1 MTFSIEQAMAA
12 YFDNSG
18 GGGVWYG
25 GTGVSGGPVTGN
37 PTGGSGTGSSY
48 PPPGGAASSTPD
60 EGAPEG
66 ELSNDLSPAYNPDH
80 IDIYVLAPKLIDDSF
95 IDRAGFWSF
104 LTPYTDQLHH
114 TLYGDLYNC
123 PHIAIDPLSG
133 YETYGEHFADGHVHE
148 LPLGAV
154 DNNGDGYADDS
165 PDQYPGNTTGNS
177 TDVVISFSF
186 RAYLG
191 TESDDLLSGSGWLSG
206 GAGNDSLTGGAES
219 DMLSGGDGN
228 DILVGGAGAD
238 HLNGGAGFD
247 IAAYENA
254 TSGVSV
260 SLIDGTEL
268 SGDRLLSIEG
278 LSGSSYNDQLLGDS
292 ADNMLLGNGGNDLL
306 DGGDGADVLHGG
318 EGDDTL
324 VGGNGDDRLIAG
336 IGNNILRG
344 GAGADALDGTGG
356 WGVADYHTAQT
367 AVTVNLDGSGN
378 SGDEAAGDT
387 FVNVNGVQGSVF
399 ADTLNGNANAN
410 WILADSGNDTVD
422 GGAGNDTVYGGD
434 GDDMLVGGAGD
445 DYLIAGIGN
454 NVLRGGAGADKLDGT
469 GGWGIADYH
478 TAQTAVTVNLDNS
491 GSVGDEAAGDTFV
504 NVHGVQ
510 GSVFSDTLNG
520 NVNANWILA
529 DSGNDT
535 VNGGAG
541 DDTVYGG
548 DGDDQLVGGA
558 GNDHLV
564 GGIGN
569 NVLEG
574 GAGADILDGT
584 GGWGVADY
592 RNSDAVTL
600 RLDGSGSSGG
610 QAAGDVFINV
620 NGAFGSAFGD
630 SISGNANA
638 NWIIACDG
646 NDTVLG
652 GAGNDSL
659 WGAEAND
666 SLNGGADDD
675 LLLGGAGSDVLTGGS
690 GRDLFVFDAALG
702 NGNVDRITDFNAADD
717 TIQLDR
723 GIFSA
728 FGATVKF
735 SFGQVASGGTAEIIC
750 NGGDLYYDADGL
762 GGGLAV
768 KFATVTN
775 PYALTAADFL
785 LI

>member
-1 MTFSIEQAMAA
+1 MTFSIEQAMAE

-25 GTGVSGGPVTGN
+25 GTGVSGGPITGN

-48 PPPGGAASSTPD
+48 PETGSNSAPDGA
-60 EGAPEG
+60 E
-66 ELSNDLSPAYNPDH
+66 PAEEPNAETEEEFGTH
-80 IDIYVLAPKLIDDSF
+80 IDIYVMAPRLIDDSF
-95 IDRAGFWSF
+95 IDTAGFWSF

-114 TLYGDLYNC
+114 ALYGDLYNC

-177 TDVVISFSF
+177 TDAVISFSF
-186 RAYLG
+186 KAYLG
-191 TESDDLLSGSGWLSG
+191 TESNDLLSGSGWLSG
-206 GAGNDSLTGGAES
+206 GAGNDSLKGGAES

-247 IAAYENA
+247 IAAYENT

-260 SLIDGTEL
+260 NLTDGTEL
-268 SGDRLLSIEG
+268 SGDRLVSIEG
-278 LSGSSYNDQLLGDS
+278 LSGSSYGDQLLGDS

-344 GAGADALDGTGG
+344 GAGADTLDGTGG

-387 FVNVNGVQGSVF
+387 FVNVNGLQGSVF

-410 WILADSGNDTVD
+410 WILADSGNDTV
-422 GGAGNDTVYGGD
+422 
-434 GDDMLVGGAGD
+434 
-445 DYLIAGIGN
+445 
-454 NVLRGGAGADKLDGT
+454 
-469 GGWGIADYH
+469 
-478 TAQTAVTVNLDNS
+478 
-491 GSVGDEAAGDTFV
+491 
-504 NVHGVQ
+504 
-510 GSVFSDTLNG
+510 
-520 NVNANWILA
+520 
-529 DSGNDT
+529 
-535 VNGGAG
+535 NGGAG

-548 DGDDQLVGGA
+548 EGDDRLVGGTGA
-558 GNDHLV
+558 DHLI
-564 GGIGN
+564 GGLGN
-569 NVLEG
+569 NELEG
-574 GAGADILDGT
+574 GEGADILDGT

-592 RNSDAVTL
+592 RNSDAVTV

-610 QAAGDVFINV
+610 QAAGDVFINI

-630 SISGNANA
+630 QINGNANA

-675 LLLGGAGSDVLTGGS
+675 MLLGGAGSDILTGGS

-728 FGATVKF
+728 FGASVKF

-750 NGGDLYYDADGL
+750 NNGDLYYDADGL
-762 GGGLAV
+762 GGGAAV
-768 KFATVTN
+768 KFASVTN
-775 PYALTAADFL
+775 HYALTASDFL

>member
-1 MTFSIEQAMAA
+1 MTFSIEQAMAE

-25 GTGVSGGPVTGN
+25 GTGVSGGPITGN

-48 PPPGGAASSTPD
+48 PETGSNSAPDGA
-60 EGAPEG
+60 E
-66 ELSNDLSPAYNPDH
+66 PAEEPNAETEEEFGTH
-80 IDIYVLAPKLIDDSF
+80 IDIYVMAPRLVPDGRIPEP
-95 IDRAGFWSF
+95 GFWSF
-104 LTPYTDQLHH
+104 LDPYVDQLHAIA
-114 TLYGDLYNC
+114 YGDAYDC
-123 PHIAIDPLSG
+123 PHTPLDLFQG
-133 YETYGEHFADGHVHE
+133 YEEYGEHFADGHVHE

-186 RAYLG
+186 KAYLG

-260 SLIDGTEL
+260 NLIDGTEL
-268 SGDRLLSIEG
+268 SGDRLVSIEG

-344 GAGADALDGTGG
+344 GAGADTLDGTGG

-469 GGWGIADYH
+469 GGWGIADYY
-478 TAQTAVTVNLDNS
+478 TARTAVTVNLDNS
-491 GSVGDEAAGDTFV
+491 GSVGDEAAGDIFV
-504 NVHGVQ
+504 NVNGVQ

-529 DSGNDT
+529 DDGNDS
-535 VNGGAG
+535 VDGGAG

-548 DGDDQLVGGA
+548 DGDDRLVGGA

-574 GAGADILDGT
+574 GDGADLLDGT
-584 GGWGVADY
+584 SGWGVADY
-592 RNSDAVTL
+592 RNSAAVTL
-600 RLDGSGSSGG
+600 RLDGSGNAGG
-610 QAAGDVFINV
+610 EAAGDVFINI

-630 SISGNANA
+630 TINGNANA

-646 NDTVLG
+646 NDTVSG
-652 GAGNDSL
+652 VAGNDTL
-659 WGAEAND
+659 YGADGND

-675 LLLGGAGSDVLTGGS
+675 MLLGGAGLDVLTGGS
-690 GRDLFVFDAALG
+690 GRDVFVFDAALG

-717 TIQLDR
+717 AIQLDR
-723 GIFSA
+723 SIFGGFGASVKLA
-728 FGATVKF
+728 FGQMAN
-735 SFGQVASGGTAEIIC
+735 SGGAQIIC

-762 GGGLAV
+762 GGGLAI
-768 KFATVTN
+768 KFATLSTGSG
-775 PYALTAADFL
+775 ALTAADFL